1 LIWKG
6 TTPPPEDGIVNKIAE
21 RFFLRSEFES
31 FRLDPARNPVVLFGK
46 EDRSIRDKI
55 KNGLRLASKSGDS
68 EKYVLFGVAG
78 RGKTQLAYNLAYIIG
93 KEKLDLFPV
102 YSKCESYSQKAY
114 VTELYWDLVKGLG
127 SQKDALRSAITE
139 AARKLKG
146 DAGLRDRITPAFGSD
161 TTLNAVVKGLQ
172 APDDDFVLRT
182 LSWVAGREEDM
193 SAIGATLPSNIT
205 EVATVSQVLGGLA
218 ELVYVGSGRILTIV
232 LDEAERLDQVTSKD
246 SDKEFGAALR
256 EICSLRRL
264 GLVFLTIAR
273 EPDEIPF
280 LLQREEI
287 KRRITVGNF
296 LKEDL
301 LGHNSVANFVAEYL
315 RGVIEKG
322 DSEQPVTANPQR
334 AKTLEEMLKKAGE
347 PLESFPF
354 TQSAFK
360 AFISNI
366 AGDPQI
372 SKPSEIIAR
381 VAKCVSLA
389 DDFDKAFVDDKIVAQ
404 VFESA

>member
-1 LIWKG
+1 
-6 TTPPPEDGIVNKIAE
+6 
-21 RFFLRSEFES
+21 
-31 FRLDPARNPVVLFGK
+31 
-46 EDRSIRDKI
+46 
-55 KNGLRLASKSGDS
+55 
-68 EKYVLFGVAG
+68 
-78 RGKTQLAYNLAYIIG
+78 
-93 KEKLDLFPV
+93 
-102 YSKCESYSQKAY
+102 
-114 VTELYWDLVKGLG
+114 
-127 SQKDALRSAITE
+127 
-139 AARKLKG
+139 
-146 DAGLRDRITPAFGSD
+146 
-161 TTLNAVVKGLQ
+161 
-172 APDDDFVLRT
+172 
-182 LSWVAGREEDM
+182 
-193 SAIGATLPSNIT
+193 
-205 EVATVSQVLGGLA
+205 VATVSQVLGGLA